1 MTIKELSQIY
11 YLEREINLIKSQLHN
26 LREQRQECTVF
37 DSVQS
42 SSKHEPYQVH
52 SLLISGVGPSAKSA
66 ALSEAILERK
76 AKLTDVLAKRE
87 QELVR
92 LEQYIASIPD
102 SLTRQIFIQRFMQ
115 CKSWNEIADATGK
128 EITEDSVKK
137 KCYRYIKNN
146 S

>member
-1 MTIKELSQIY
+1 MTVKELSQIY

-102 SLTRQIFIQRFMQ
+102 SLTRQIFTLRFVKGQ
-115 CKSWNEIADATGK
+115 SWQQVASKTGGKNTADGVRKIVTRYLNGK
-128 EITEDSVKK
+128 
-137 KCYRYIKNN
+137 
-146 S
+146 